1 MKVVKTKDY
10 NKAKTGSK
18 INNQMS
24 IQEVN
29 NFVDFLLIKQHKEQ
43 WQQWIQFSESS
54 QLAESDFC
62 EYLSNLEDYE
72 DKLARGEIEW

>member
-1 MKVVKTKDY
+1 MSIQEETI
-10 NKAKTGSK
+10 AK
-18 INNQMS
+18 INQLPES
-24 IQEVN
+24 LIQEVN
-29 NFVDFLLIKQHKEQ
+29 NFVDFLLMRQHKEQ